1 MSDRIAELRALL
13 HEAGHHYHVLDQPI
27 MPDAQ
32 YDRLFREL
40 RALEEAHPESITPDS
55 PTQRDRKSTRL
66 NSSH

>member
-13 HEAGHHYHVLDQPI
+13 QEAGHHYHVLDQPI

-40 RALEEAHPESITPDS
+40 QALEEAPRFLDAHELLLKLS
-55 PTQRDRKSTRL
+55 PSEAKEAKP
-66 NSSH
+66 